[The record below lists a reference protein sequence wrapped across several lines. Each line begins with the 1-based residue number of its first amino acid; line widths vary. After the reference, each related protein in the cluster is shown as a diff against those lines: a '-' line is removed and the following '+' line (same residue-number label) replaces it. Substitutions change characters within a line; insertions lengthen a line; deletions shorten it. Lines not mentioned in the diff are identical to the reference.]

1 MYSMYS
7 IYVYIYSIYIHR
19 IVYTYMYTYAY
30 TYTYIHTYIH
40 IHTHIYIHI
49 HIYIHTHIYIYGI
62 LKELTNTLIQSES
75 LEGTRIKNKFVGI
88 RDLSLAGSC

>member
-1 MYSMYS
+1 M
-7 IYVYIYSIYIHR
+7 H
-19 IVYTYMYTYAY
+19 
-30 TYTYIHTYIH
+30 
-40 IHTHIYIHI
+40 IHI
-49 HIYIHTHIYIYGI
+49 HIYIHIYIHTHIYIYIYTYIYTHIYIYGI